1 MAHSQWYP
9 LKLCLRKDDSLF
21 IQGCIK
27 FFPPPPKKSKILK
40 RRGREGKRKGKE
52 KGKEKGGKREGENKC
67 YVWEGRKHL
76 LYKSKMYVSSAAK
89 IKLS

>member
-1 MAHSQWYP
+1 MYKI
-9 LKLCLRKDDSLF
+9 L
-21 IQGCIK
+21 
-27 FFPPPPKKSKILK
+27 PPPPKKSKILK

-67 YVWEGRKHL
+67 YVWEGRKHH

-89 IKLS
+89 ILTKLVRLIQKIWRCVTSKSTQP